1 MCVSW
6 MPRASFSNF
15 VNASGSVLLFRI
27 EVMMPHPGINLNLT
41 RSSQLV
47 KIPAQ
52 DVTIQF
58 QMSVSVPLRAWEL
71 PLQKVHLQALN
82 NYFQDF

>member
-52 DVTIQF
+52 DVKIQF
-58 QMSVSVPLRAWEL
+58 QMSVSVPMSSLTL
-71 PLQKVHLQALN
+71 C
-82 NYFQDF
+82 